1 MMIWA
6 KKKSPHFQEKY
17 LVLSYLTWENT
28 LSDYGSVAGH
38 RNLNETERS
47 AIARYRNFNA
57 PKICKVTVYQPSNVT
72 LADLGASIS
81 ELTQRNLD
89 LLKRPRE
96 SLQVFQNYIPT
107 YDNGQTSSQNHKFRS
122 VMNFFQKILFNP
134 IQGRLF
140 WSSGGQ
146 GGGGAQSAPLVK
158 TLFPFSESTQVKF
171 FWKLVQNWVL
181 WANLVSMA
189 TMVMVLSFQIFD

>member
-1 MMIWA
+1 MIYDDLS
-6 KKKSPHFQEKY
+6 KKKSHFREKY

-38 RNLNETERS
+38 RNLNETEHS
-47 AIARYRNFNA
+47 PIARYRNFNA
-57 PKICKVTVYQPSNVT
+57 PKICKITVYQPSNVT

-107 YDNGQTSSQNHKFRS
+107 YDDGQLQAKTINSDLLWTFSKRSYLRFEVKIRTGRQAATNGASHYF
-122 VMNFFQKILFNP
+122 
-134 IQGRLF
+134 
-140 WSSGGQ
+140 
-146 GGGGAQSAPLVK
+146 
-158 TLFPFSESTQVKF
+158 
-171 FWKLVQNWVL
+171 
-181 WANLVSMA
+181 
-189 TMVMVLSFQIFD
+189 